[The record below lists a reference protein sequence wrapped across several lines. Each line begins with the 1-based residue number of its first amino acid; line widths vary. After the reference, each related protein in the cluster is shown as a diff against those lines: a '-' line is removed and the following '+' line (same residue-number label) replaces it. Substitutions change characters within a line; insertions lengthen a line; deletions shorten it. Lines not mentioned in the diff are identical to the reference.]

1 MEFNYMS
8 LISGVLIF
16 LLGVVV
22 KLILDLNLAPILV
35 KWLSYINLISRAIFR
50 NMPPSLSGDWD
61 VYWESDS
68 KDFAD
73 SSDRTPKAKIYQ
85 FGNYTFCEYE
95 AGGRIYCFFG
105 KSKNTY
111 LTGNYWDKKDPLG
124 YHGAFQ
130 LKIINS
136 EKMIGRWAGH
146 SNKSIVINTNT
157 YIWDKVNSQK
167 MPNKVFR

>member
-8 LISGVLIF
+8 LASGVLIF
-16 LLGVVV
+16 VAGIVV
-22 KLILDLNLAPILV
+22 KLILDLNLAPRLV
-35 KWLSYINLISRAIFR
+35 KWLSYINLASRTIFR
-50 NMPPSLSGDWD
+50 SMPPSLSGDWE
-61 VYWESDS
+61 VYWESS
-68 KDFAD
+68 SEDFSD
-73 SSDRTPKAKIYQ
+73 SSDRKKNAKIYQ

-95 AGGRIYCFFG
+95 AKERVYCFFG

-136 EKMIGRWAGH
+136 EQMIGRWAGH
-146 SNKSIVINTNT
+146 SNKGIAINTDT
-157 YIWDKVNSQK
+157 YIWKK
-167 MPNKVFR
+167 MPCVKNA